1 MSSSEADRLVDEIVE
16 ELTPYLNA
24 GSISR
29 AELNRDL
36 DYEGLDIDDFDRL
49 KDIHFALSE
58 PVVDFVENLPYRL
71 RRIST
76 EHGRVKSES
85 KGEIQGS
92 VDWDRTFKRRY
103 EQNPNDRTLFVCNTP
118 VAEYDLPENLVLRK
132 LVEIVSDIVT
142 SELTEIDY
150 KWRTNRWSNELITK
164 FQRTRSKNVHLNRIQ
179 NPDEFNLSG
188 RILSS
193 SRKSRKP
200 LYQDAYSLYRTYED
214 LQENNFGADSVRELL
229 TDTVVRPGRKEV
241 LFELFVLCRLLRAY
255 ETINNLLLRRLE
267 STASKFAHLSRDDCE
282 IRVYHRRQGDSVTF
296 SEPIDRDIDYEHRF
310 LQREQAALREYE
322 QTSKEMLDTSGINWV
337 IYTGQPDFIFEEYY
351 DRAPDSEPPNRAI
364 IGEVKRSSRRGTITE
379 GLRELTKYA
388 KFARYPDSDSSGD
401 PQYLDES
408 GSGTIVEKV
417 LVTQDFE
424 NISTSSEVIHLQSS
438 DLRRS
443 TGFTSRVESLVAH
456 PGSRLKSTN

>member
-1 MSSSEADRLVDEIVE
+1 MSSSQSDSLVDEIVE
-16 ELTPYLNA
+16 DLTPYLNG

-36 DYEGLDIDDFDRL
+36 EYEGLDIDNFDRL

-58 PVVDFVENLPYRL
+58 SVVEFVEDLPYRL

-103 EQNPNDRTLFVCNTP
+103 EQNPDDRTLFVCNTP

-150 KWRTNRWSNELITK
+150 DWRTSRWSDELVTR
-164 FQRTRSKNVHLNRIQ
+164 FGRTRSKNVHLNRIQ
-179 NPDEFNLSG
+179 NPDEFELSG

-193 SRKSRKP
+193 ARKSRKP
-200 LYQDAYSLYRTYED
+200 LYQDAYSLYTTYED
-214 LQENNFGADSVRELL
+214 LQENNFGSDNVRQLL
-229 TDTVVRPGRKEV
+229 MDTVVRPGRKEV

-255 ETINNLLLRRLE
+255 EIINNLSLRRLE
-267 STASKFAHLSRDDCE
+267 STATKFAHLSREDRE
-282 IRVYHRRQGDSVTF
+282 VRVYHRRQGDSVTF
-296 SEPIDRDIDYEHRF
+296 SEPIDRDRDYKHRF

-322 QTSKEMLDTSGINWV
+322 QTSEELLDSSGINWV

-351 DRAPDSEPPNRAI
+351 DRSPDSEPPNRVI
-364 IGEVKRSSRRGTITE
+364 IGEVKRSSRRDTIRE
-379 GLRELTKYA
+379 GLRELAKYA

-401 PQYLDES
+401 AKYLDES
-408 GSGTIVEKV
+408 GSGTVVEKV

-424 NISTSSEVIHLQSS
+424 TASTSPEVIHLQSS

-443 TGFTSRVESLVAH
+443 TGFTSRVESLVAY
-456 PGSRLKSTN
+456 PSLGLVSTG

>member
-1 MSSSEADRLVDEIVE
+1 MSSSESDSLVDEIVE
-16 ELTPYLNA
+16 DLTPYLNG

-36 DYEGLDIDDFDRL
+36 EYEGLDIDNFDRL

-58 PVVDFVENLPYRL
+58 SVVEFVEDLPYRL

-85 KGEIQGS
+85 KGEIHGS
-92 VDWDRTFKRRY
+92 VDWDRTFERRY
-103 EQNPNDRTLFVCNTP
+103 EQNPDDPTLFVCNTP

-150 KWRTNRWSNELITK
+150 DWRTGRWSDELITR

-179 NPDEFNLSG
+179 NPDEFELSG

-193 SRKSRKP
+193 ARKSRKP
-200 LYQDAYSLYRTYED
+200 LYQNAYSLYTTYED
-214 LQENNFGADSVRELL
+214 LQENNFGSDSVRQLL

-255 ETINNLLLRRLE
+255 ETINNLSLRRLE
-267 STASKFAHLSRDDCE
+267 STATKFAHLSREDCE

-296 SEPIDRDIDYEHRF
+296 SEPIDRDRDYGHRF

-322 QTSKEMLDTSGINWV
+322 QTFGELLDGSGINWV

-351 DRAPDSEPPNRAI
+351 DRSPDSEPPDRVI
-364 IGEVKRSSRRGTITE
+364 IGEVKRSSRRDTIRE
-379 GLRELTKYA
+379 GLRELAKYA
-388 KFARYPDSDSSGD
+388 KFARYPDSSSSGD
-401 PQYLDES
+401 PQYLDDS
-408 GSGTIVEKV
+408 GSGTVVEKV

-424 NISTSSEVIHLQSS
+424 TASTSPEVVHLQSS

-443 TGFTSRVESLVAH
+443 TGFTSRVEPLVAYRSS
-456 PGSRLKSTN
+456 GLVSTG